1 MQNNLEMSEKK
12 CFCGSLKIFS
22 NCCEP
27 YLKGIKVAPT
37 PETLMRSR
45 YSAYA
50 TQEAEY
56 LLKTTHISTRKN
68 HSKSD
73 ILEWSKSNNWLR
85 LEVLNASENIVEFKA
100 YFIDNSL
107 QANVHHEKST
117 FKFDNGSWFYV
128 DGIFY

>member
-12 CFCGSLKIFS
+12 CFCGSLKTFL

-37 PETLMRSR
+37 AETLMRSR

-56 LLKTTHISTRKN
+56 LLKTTHISARKN

-85 LEVLNASENIVEFKA
+85 LEVLNTSENIVEFKA

-117 FKFDNGSWFYV
+117 FQFENGSWFYV